1 MQERNGKIKIY
12 KLNVKGNTYVV
23 TFLIDE
29 LLLNNGIWFQNIF
42 FLEIMTKSEGNLYLT
57 RFEFVILSLRHV
69 VLKHI
74 LQCTVHQFG
83 MRCTNR
89 H

>member
-1 MQERNGKIKIY
+1 MLKETPM
-12 KLNVKGNTYVV
+12 LSL
-23 TFLIDE
+23 FLIDE
-29 LLLNNGIWFQNIF
+29 ISLNNDIWFQNIF
-42 FLEIMTKSEGNLYLT
+42 FVEIMTKSEGYLYLLQDFY
-57 RFEFVILSLRHV
+57 FEFVIFSLRYV